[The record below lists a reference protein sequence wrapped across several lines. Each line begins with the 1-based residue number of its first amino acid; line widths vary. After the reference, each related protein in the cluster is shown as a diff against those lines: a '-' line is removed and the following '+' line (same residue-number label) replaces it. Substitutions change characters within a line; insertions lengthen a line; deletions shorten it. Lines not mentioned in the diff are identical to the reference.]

1 MCERESERV
10 SGREGVS
17 GRERKGKW
25 EERGEWEREK
35 GEVGGKG

>member
-1 MCERESERV
+1 MGERERG
-10 SGREGVS
+10 SGRKGVS

-25 EERGEWEREK
+25 EGRGEWEREK